1 MKEEENICSVRRLNV
16 WGLLRHLAT
25 FMLTL
30 CSQHVSN
37 ITELT
42 LVRVLISNLVF
53 VSVLTNAATTFIL
66 SGWSLFTQSLLFAGS
81 PFTLYSSIFTF
92 TNNTLEDSVRT

>member
-1 MKEEENICSVRRLNV
+1 MKEEENSCSVRRLNV
-16 WGLLRHLAT
+16 WGLFRHLAT

-53 VSVLTNAATTFIL
+53 VSVLTCKKIKKIYMNIIHMVDASHINRLSTTVTF
-66 SGWSLFTQSLLFAGS
+66 SLFFSKH
-81 PFTLYSSIFTF
+81 
-92 TNNTLEDSVRT
+92 

>member
-1 MKEEENICSVRRLNV
+1 MKEEENFCSVRRLNV
-16 WGLLRHLAT
+16 WGLFRHLAT

-53 VSVLTNAATTFIL
+53 VSVLTCKKIKK
-66 SGWSLFTQSLLFAGS
+66 
-81 PFTLYSSIFTF
+81 
-92 TNNTLEDSVRT
+92 

>member
-16 WGLLRHLAT
+16 LGLFRHLAT

-53 VSVLTNAATTFIL
+53 VSVLTCKKIKKKIIYEYHTHGRCI
-66 SGWSLFTQSLLFAGS
+66 
-81 PFTLYSSIFTF
+81 PY
-92 TNNTLEDSVRT
+92 

>member
-16 WGLLRHLAT
+16 WGLFRHLAT

-53 VSVLTNAATTFIL
+53 VSVLTCKKIKKNIYEYHTHGRCI
-66 SGWSLFTQSLLFAGS
+66 
-81 PFTLYSSIFTF
+81 PY
-92 TNNTLEDSVRT
+92 

>member
-16 WGLLRHLAT
+16 LGLFRHLAT

-42 LVRVLISNLVF
+42 LVRVLISNLVL
-53 VSVLTNAATTFIL
+53 VSVLTCKKILKKYMNIIHMVDASHINRLNTTVTF
-66 SGWSLFTQSLLFAGS
+66 SLFFSKH
-81 PFTLYSSIFTF
+81 
-92 TNNTLEDSVRT
+92 